1 MIQNFIINIKNIF
14 NKNIINF
21 QNPLSLAELQSLES
35 YCLNNLKTSSF
46 HSHRGTV
53 CKSPNMKYFK
63 SYNRNYII
71 FCNNSIVEGQ
81 CSIPVLYC
89 SSCKHYH
96 AVLTHFFIVP
106 YCQYSIP
113 FILCVLFD
121 KYCRNLTV
129 EEIVN
134 KYNISTS
141 TLYRWI
147 KKFSFYLSYYRQ
159 LRNKYSMN
167 LFISLLYCFTEVM
180 NDLFDISAHAVF
192 QYNRSL
198 YSSPPVSDIS
208 SLSIK

>member
-14 NKNIINF
+14 NKNTINF
-21 QNPLSLAELQSLES
+21 QNPLSPKELQSLES

-46 HSHRGTV
+46 HSHHDTV
-53 CKSPNMKYFK
+53 CKSPNMKYFA
-63 SYNRNYII
+63 SYTRNYIT
-71 FCNNSIVEGQ
+71 FCNNTVVEEK
-81 CSIPVLYC
+81 CSIPVVYC

-121 KYCRNLTV
+121 KYCTSLTV

-147 KKFSFYLSYYRQ
+147 NKFSFYLNYYRQ
-159 LRNKYSMN
+159 LRNKYCMN
-167 LFISLLYCFTEVM
+167 IFISLLYCFTEII
-180 NDLFDISAHAVF
+180 NDLFDISGHSLF
-192 QYNRSL
+192 QHDRNL
-198 YSSPPVSDIS
+198 YSSPPINE
-208 SLSIK
+208 I